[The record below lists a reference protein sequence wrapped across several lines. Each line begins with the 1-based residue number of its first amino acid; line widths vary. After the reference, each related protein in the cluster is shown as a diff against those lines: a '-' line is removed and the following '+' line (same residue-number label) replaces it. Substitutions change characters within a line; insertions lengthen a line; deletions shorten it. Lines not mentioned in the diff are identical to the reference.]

1 MKATIFSDG
10 GSRGNPGEAAIG
22 YVIKLGEDP
31 VFESGQLIGIAT
43 NNVAEYTAIIR
54 GVKKAKLLGFDQVEV
69 FVDSQLVER
78 QLKGQY
84 KVKSPELKPLY
95 DELNSEIDGLKS
107 FEVSHVRREL
117 NKRADK
123 LVNEALDKNEDV
135 FYEYD
140 LDKLNNNE
148 VKVNKDVDLSL
159 SENDGEYVLEN
170 LKKLFESAG
179 ISNFELKVL
188 KAAVVVIIKRT
199 ELSKLENIVDDVN
212 IWVNNSDFKKIFF
225 EIV

>member
-95 DELNSEIDGLKS
+95 DELNSEIEGLKS

-148 VKVNKDVDLSL
+148 VKINKDVDLSL
-159 SENDGEYVLEN
+159 FENDGKYVLEN

>member
-1 MKATIFSDG
+1 M
-10 GSRGNPGEAAIG
+10 
-22 YVIKLGEDP
+22 
-31 VFESGQLIGIAT
+31 
-43 NNVAEYTAIIR
+43 
-54 GVKKAKLLGFDQVEV
+54 LGFDQVEV
-69 FVDSQLVER
+69 FLDSQLVER

-95 DELNSEIDGLKS
+95 DELNSEIEGLKS

-159 SENDGEYVLEN
+159 FENDGKYVLEN

>member
-22 YVIKLGEDP
+22 YVIKLGDDA

-95 DELNSEIDGLKS
+95 DELNSEISKLKS

-140 LDKLNNNE
+140 LDKLNGDE
-148 VKVNKDVDLSL
+148 VKVNTDANLSL

-179 ISNFELKVL
+179 ISNFKLKVL

-212 IWVNNSDFKKIFF
+212 IWVNSSDFKKIFF
-225 EIV
+225 EII

>member
-95 DELNSEIDGLKS
+95 DELNSEIEGLKS

-159 SENDGEYVLEN
+159 FENDGKYVLEN